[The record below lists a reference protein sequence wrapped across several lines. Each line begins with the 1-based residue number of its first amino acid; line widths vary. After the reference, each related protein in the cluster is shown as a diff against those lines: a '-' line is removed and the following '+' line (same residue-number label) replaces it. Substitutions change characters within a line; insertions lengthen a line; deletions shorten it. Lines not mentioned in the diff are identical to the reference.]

1 MRDFGRIFH
10 FYSAARETPKPPQL
24 YTSMSPRPFLLLL
37 AVIALALMAGDA
49 DAQSDDRDD
58 GIYVLD
64 KETGDWT
71 AIDNPNPTTVEV
83 GCDEEPTEDQLSE
96 SNLAGLLNEHAKI
109 LIQDG
114 NDTYYMAR
122 CGNGTRQ
129 QHNCY
134 DPGGRT
140 AGDNAT
146 DPWLDILDG
155 LGLSTGDN
163 VTGPIEWLEDILD
176 DLGMSTGNN
185 GSSKDWIVI
194 LKTQYEGAANSD
206 GGNGSSN
213 NQYALMV
220 FGMSTGDNGTSSSFA
235 QWVWTGSAGGNGSGG
250 AVSSSWILAWAFA
263 GSAGGNG
270 SGGGDAT
277 FRVWAFADFGLSLGG
292 SGDNGTMAWVRS
304 MVWAGSAGGNVT
316 VGVEYIHDD
325 GLLWLATG
333 VYNDGDG
340 TGHDTVMGVIRK
352 INAAGGGYE
361 PQESDVCDDFY
372 DMYSGI
378 GGGTTASICIPHN
391 TFAAGGNGTLSPQ
404 FDCMAS
410 CVILSAMF
418 TDNGT
423 VTQANI
429 IKQEACAAPDI
440 TEEVDSGN
448 EEIEDSSDDGI
459 LISAGGVD
467 VMKRDAAVAGVGA
480 TATLTLST
488 VARRI
493 LSRGTDPLLRKR
505 PGR

>member
-1 MRDFGRIFH
+1 
-10 FYSAARETPKPPQL
+10 
-24 YTSMSPRPFLLLL
+24 
-37 AVIALALMAGDA
+37 
-49 DAQSDDRDD
+49 
-58 GIYVLD
+58 
-64 KETGDWT
+64 
-71 AIDNPNPTTVEV
+71 
-83 GCDEEPTEDQLSE
+83 
-96 SNLAGLLNEHAKI
+96 
-109 LIQDG
+109 
-114 NDTYYMAR
+114 
-122 CGNGTRQ
+122 
-129 QHNCY
+129 
-134 DPGGRT
+134 
-140 AGDNAT
+140 
-146 DPWLDILDG
+146 
-155 LGLSTGDN
+155 
-163 VTGPIEWLEDILD
+163 
-176 DLGMSTGNN
+176 
-185 GSSKDWIVI
+185 
-194 LKTQYEGAANSD
+194 
-206 GGNGSSN
+206 
-213 NQYALMV
+213 MV

-250 AVSSSWILAWAFA
+250 AVSSSWILEWAFA

>member
-129 QHNCY
+129 QMQDFRGDCRNSRW
-134 DPGGRT
+134 RT

-250 AVSSSWILAWAFA
+250 AVSWILAWHFA

-270 SGGGDAT
+270 SGGA
-277 FRVWAFADFGLSLGG
+277 WWLFAQ
-292 SGDNGTMAWVRS
+292 
-304 MVWAGSAGGNVT
+304 WAGSAGGNVT

-340 TGHDTVMGVIRK
+340 DGTGHDTVMGVIRK
-352 INAAGGGYE
+352 INAAGGGNG
-361 PQESDVCDDFY
+361 QESDMCDDFY
-372 DMYSGI
+372 YELIYSGI